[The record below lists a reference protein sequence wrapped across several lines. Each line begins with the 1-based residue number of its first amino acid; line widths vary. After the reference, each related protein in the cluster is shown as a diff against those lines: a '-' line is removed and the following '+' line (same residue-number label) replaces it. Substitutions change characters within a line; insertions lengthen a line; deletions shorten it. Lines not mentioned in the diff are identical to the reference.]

1 MLRLHV
7 ICVSIGMIAFESKI
21 TMSSKYRECIIKICM
36 IIILLVGLPTEPTL
50 DVGCESN
57 ADCPD
62 YTACENRQCI
72 NPCAIRDPCAPSAI
86 CKVVRHEPVCTCPD
100 GYIGNPQTSC
110 ELRKY

>member
-1 MLRLHV
+1 MMFYMYRDLLIYQLHV
-7 ICVSIGMIAFESKI
+7 TAF
-21 TMSSKYRECIIKICM
+21 
-36 IIILLVGLPTEPTL
+36 LVGLPTEPTL

-110 ELRKY
+110 ELRKYPLIKTIIQKPYSFLNEKL

>member
-7 ICVSIGMIAFESKI
+7 ICVSIGMIAFEFTVTK
-21 TMSSKYRECIIKICM
+21 MKRYRECIVKLCM